1 MTTAKDALTEVRLA
15 YRLVHEYQRTILD
28 LTAHL
33 GRRLADARPGLTFQR
48 WRPLRHAPP
57 PPPEVDPSGEGR
69 WAWELLPGHH
79 VEVLWGTGAQPAPGA
94 LGVRMHHLADDGFQL
109 GSGEPRPADFPPA
122 AACMT
127 SLTFRA
133 VAVRRVE
140 AHLGWDD
147 LIAMVP
153 NADGTAWDE
162 GRVHRFDSG
171 ANAFWYGGL
180 NIDAVTIA
188 SADLAEAR
196 LVSPLLKLVRGLA

>member
-1 MTTAKDALTEVRLA
+1 
-15 YRLVHEYQRTILD
+15 
-28 LTAHL
+28 
-33 GRRLADARPGLTFQR
+33 
-48 WRPLRHAPP
+48 
-57 PPPEVDPSGEGR
+57 
-69 WAWELLPGHH
+69 
-79 VEVLWGTGAQPAPGA
+79 
-94 LGVRMHHLADDGFQL
+94 MHHLADDGFQL

-180 NIDAVTIA
+180 NIDAVTSA
-188 SADLAEAR
+188 SADLAEFVPTLLTLCDTLQTRCREADAAEKTLAQAMALELTER
-196 LVSPLLKLVRGLA
+196 RQWYAQYRKDEGLLIAVYPTTKPFVDTFFKSPRKTKKKKPVTGGTGGEGTGGGE